1 MMIPR
6 QHRVPFPG
14 LMERTLTVVLLR
26 FKWQWFELHLLVAIL
41 VVAAEVAA
49 EAVIEEAEVLEE
61 AEVEVEEA
69 EEETVANN
77 QTFRDAQEI
86 GDAITHR
93 AVTLISPGVTSAIS
107 VKLPNQKEQ
116 EEMEVVA
123 EDTVGDEV
131 VEEDLVVEVV
141 VIVVAIVVVIAVV
154 AEGEGL
160 EVAEDLVEEE
170 TEEVVDQC
178 DEEEEIGR
186 DPIRSVLTFNTPR
199 LLII

>member
-1 MMIPR
+1 
-6 QHRVPFPG
+6 
-14 LMERTLTVVLLR
+14 
-26 FKWQWFELHLLVAIL
+26 
-41 VVAAEVAA
+41 
-49 EAVIEEAEVLEE
+49 
-61 AEVEVEEA
+61 
-69 EEETVANN
+69 
-77 QTFRDAQEI
+77 
-86 GDAITHR
+86 
-93 AVTLISPGVTSAIS
+93 
-107 VKLPNQKEQ
+107 
-116 EEMEVVA
+116 MEVVA